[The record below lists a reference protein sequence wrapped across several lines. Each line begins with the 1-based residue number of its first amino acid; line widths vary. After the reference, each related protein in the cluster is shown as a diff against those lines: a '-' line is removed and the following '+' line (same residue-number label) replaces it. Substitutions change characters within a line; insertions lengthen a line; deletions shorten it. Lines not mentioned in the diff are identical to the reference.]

1 MNSSGAFTTGTSP
14 ALGGAFRSR
23 ALVVLATAAVVGLL
37 WAGKVLFVTLFFA
50 LFLSF
55 ALHPFVEL
63 LEKIRVPRALAA
75 FFVLLLLCALVTF
88 FIVNALDQAQAFAR
102 DWPDYERKIQ
112 NLTARARGLFSR
124 IEEGTRRLLSE
135 GERAGVRAVRLE
147 EGMLDSVA
155 RVVLQ
160 VRTVFALFLYTAA
173 IPMLAFFML
182 KDRDFARIALEVST
196 GVSKRFTQIRQDY
209 ERKYIS
215 LIRTMMDQWKCNDLV
230 RQDLDTELAAIR
242 MSGAMEKI
250 AWTFLFDQ
258 KIKFDQEQIR
268 LLAKKNAELD
278 LHGMLI
284 PESKAP
290 IGGPSTSNK

>member
-1 MNSSGAFTTGTSP
+1 MKPEYRRRQIMEVAKKVF
-14 ALGGAFRSR
+14 
-23 ALVVLATAAVVGLL
+23 AAHGYH
-37 WAGKVLFVTLFFA
+37 KT
-50 LFLSF
+50 
-55 ALHPFVEL
+55 
-63 LEKIRVPRALAA
+63 
-75 FFVLLLLCALVTF
+75 
-88 FIVNALDQAQAFAR
+88 N
-102 DWPDYERKIQ
+102 
-112 NLTARARGLFSR
+112 
-124 IEEGTRRLLSE
+124 IEMVCKK
-135 GERAGVRAVRLE
+135 AGVGRGTIYRYFKNKEAIFAVILE
-147 EGMLDSVA
+147 ENLEEMNRQMIDGYDYKKLVFDSREEIVSA
-155 RVVLQ
+155 YVESLERIL
-160 VRTVFALFLYTAA
+160 T
-173 IPMLAFFML
+173 FML

-242 MSGAMEKI
+242 LSGAMEKI

-290 IGGPSTSNK
+290 IGGPSTSKK